1 MARVSRAHWARETV
15 PIRGNIPMA
24 HSSSEPATAP
34 HHHSRAGVIG
44 RYFRPHEAIPS
55 RLSFGLKLSLFVLL
69 MLAWWLSTASGWVR
83 PLFVP
88 APGSVLDAAVRLY
101 TQEGL
106 LTDLGVSVY
115 RVAIGFGLAALI
127 GTPLGVLM
135 GTFRVT
141 RSLFE
146 PVLAFFRYM
155 PATAFI
161 PLLILWMGV
170 GDGQK
175 FAVIFIG
182 TFFHYTLLVMNVTV
196 NIPVHYIESAH
207 TLGAR
212 TWQTVLRVVWPASK
226 PGILDNLRIILG
238 WAWTYIVVAEMVA
251 ADSGIGYVI
260 LRASRFLDTETI
272 FVGILSI
279 GLVGIVSDYV
289 FNLLSRYL
297 FPYIKRER
305 ET

>member
-1 MARVSRAHWARETV
+1 MVDATTQSPSRLPHD
-15 PIRGNIPMA
+15 RG
-24 HSSSEPATAP
+24 TL
-34 HHHSRAGVIG
+34 RRIG
-44 RYFRPHEAIPS
+44 RYFRPHEGIPP
-55 RLSFGLKLSLFVLL
+55 RLSLALKFGLFAVLL
-69 MLAWWLSTASGWVR
+69 VLWWLATNLGWIR

-88 APGSVLDAAVRLY
+88 APGSVLGTAVELY
-101 TQEGL
+101 GSKGL
-106 LTDLGVSVY
+106 LGDIGLSVY

-146 PVLAFFRYM
+146 PLLAFIRYM

-182 TFFHYTLLVMNVTV
+182 TFFHYTLLIMNVTV
-196 NIPVHYIESAH
+196 NIPVHFIESAH
-207 TLGAR
+207 TLGASTR
-212 TWQTVLRVVWPASK
+212 QIVTRVVWPASK
-226 PGILDNLRIILG
+226 PGIVDNLRIILG

-251 ADSGIGYVI
+251 ADNGIGYVI
-260 LRASRFLDTETI
+260 LRASRFLDTDTI

-279 GLVGIVSDYV
+279 GLVGIASDYA
-289 FNLLSRYL
+289 FHLLSRYL
-297 FPYIKRER
+297 FPYIKHER

>member
-1 MARVSRAHWARETV
+1 MASSGNEVAAAPARVVGVWA
-15 PIRGNIPMA
+15 IR
-24 HSSSEPATAP
+24 
-34 HHHSRAGVIG
+34 
-44 RYFRPHEAIPS
+44 RYMRPHEAIPS
-55 RLSFGLKLSLFVLL
+55 RLSFGLKFVVLIGLL
-69 MLAWWLSTASGWVR
+69 VAWWIATNMGWIR

-88 APGSVLDAAVRLY
+88 SPGSVLSTAARLY
-101 TQEGL
+101 VEEGL
-106 LTDLGVSVY
+106 LTDLGLSVY
-115 RVAIGFGLAALI
+115 RVAVGFGIAAII

-135 GTFRVT
+135 GTFRT
-141 RSLFE
+141 IRSLSE
-146 PVLAFFRYM
+146 PVLAFIRYM

-182 TFFHYTLLVMNVTV
+182 TFFHYTLLIMNVTANV
-196 NIPVHYIESAH
+196 PVHYIESAH
-207 TLGAR
+207 TLGASVR
-212 TWQTVLRVVWPASK
+212 QIVTRVVWPASK
-226 PGILDNLRIILG
+226 PGVVDNLRIILG

-251 ADSGIGYVI
+251 AESGIGYVI

-279 GLVGIVSDYV
+279 GVVGIASDYA
-289 FNLLSRYL
+289 FNLLSNRL
-297 FPYIKRER
+297 FPYLKRER

>member
-1 MARVSRAHWARETV
+1 MVNGNAQTDGRVMPRRSMRQRLGH
-15 PIRGNIPMA
+15 
-24 HSSSEPATAP
+24 
-34 HHHSRAGVIG
+34 
-44 RYFRPHEAIPS
+44 YFRPHEAIPQ
-55 RLSFGLKLSLFVLL
+55 RLSLALKFALFAVLL
-69 MLAWWLSTASGWVR
+69 IAWWLATTTGWVR

-88 APGSVLDAAVRLY
+88 APGSVLNTAARLY
-101 TQEGL
+101 TEENL
-106 LTDLGVSVY
+106 LGDLGISVY

-127 GTPLGVLM
+127 GTPVGVLM

-141 RSLFE
+141 RSLLE
-146 PVLAFFRYM
+146 PLLAFIRYM

-170 GDGQK
+170 GDTQK

-182 TFFHYTLLVMNVTV
+182 TFFHYTLLIMNVTV
-196 NIPVHYIESAH
+196 NIPLHYIESAH
-207 TLGAR
+207 TLGASTR
-212 TWQTVLRVVWPASK
+212 QIVTRVVWPASK
-226 PGILDNLRIILG
+226 PGIVDNLRIILG

-251 ADSGIGYVI
+251 ADNGIGYVI
-260 LRASRFLDTETI
+260 LRASRFLDTDTI

-279 GLVGIVSDYV
+279 GLVGILSDYA
-289 FNLLSRYL
+289 FHLLSHWL

>member
-1 MARVSRAHWARETV
+1 MVKGTARSTDRVTSRRSMGERVSQC
-15 PIRGNIPMA
+15 
-24 HSSSEPATAP
+24 
-34 HHHSRAGVIG
+34 
-44 RYFRPHEAIPS
+44 FQPHEAIPQQ
-55 RLSFGLKLSLFVLL
+55 LSLALKFTLFGILL
-69 MLAWWLSTASGWVR
+69 IAWWLATTMDWIQ

-88 APGSVLDAAVRLY
+88 APGSVLDTAVRLF
-101 TQEGL
+101 TEEQL
-106 LTDLGVSVY
+106 FADLGISVY

-127 GTPLGVLM
+127 GTPVGVLM

-141 RSLFE
+141 RSLLE
-146 PVLAFFRYM
+146 PVLAFIRYM

-161 PLLILWMGV
+161 SLLILWMGV
-170 GDGQK
+170 GDTQK

-182 TFFHYTLLVMNVTV
+182 TFFHYTLLIMNVTV
-196 NIPVHYIESAH
+196 NIPLHYIESAH
-207 TLGAR
+207 TLGASTR
-212 TWQTVLRVVWPASK
+212 QIVTRVVWPASK
-226 PGILDNLRIILG
+226 PGIVDNLRIILG

-251 ADSGIGYVI
+251 ADNGIGYAI

-279 GLVGIVSDYV
+279 GLVGIASDYA
-289 FNLLSRYL
+289 FHRLSHWL

>member
-1 MARVSRAHWARETV
+1 MVNGNAHTDGHMTSRRSTGQ
-15 PIRGNIPMA
+15 RL
-24 HSSSEPATAP
+24 
-34 HHHSRAGVIG
+34 G
-44 RYFRPHEAIPS
+44 RYFRPHEAIPP
-55 RLSFGLKLSLFVLL
+55 RLSLALKFTLFAVLL
-69 MLAWWLSTASGWVR
+69 FAWWLATAMGWIQ

-88 APGSVLDAAVRLY
+88 APGSVLDTAARLY
-101 TQEGL
+101 SEEGL
-106 LTDLGVSVY
+106 LGDLGISIY

-141 RSLFE
+141 RSLLE
-146 PVLAFFRYM
+146 PVLAFIRYM

-170 GDGQK
+170 GDTQK

-182 TFFHYTLLVMNVTV
+182 TFFHYTLLIMNVTV
-196 NIPVHYIESAH
+196 NIPLHYIESAH
-207 TLGAR
+207 TLGASTR
-212 TWQTVLRVVWPASK
+212 QIVTRVVWPASK
-226 PGILDNLRIILG
+226 PGIVDNLRIILG

-251 ADSGIGYVI
+251 ADNGIGYVI
-260 LRASRFLDTETI
+260 LRASRFLDTDTI

-279 GLVGIVSDYV
+279 GLVGIASDYA
-289 FNLLSRYL
+289 FHLLSHWL

>member
-1 MARVSRAHWARETV
+1 MANGTNEAVVSQGPPVRKRSL
-15 PIRGNIPMA
+15 RL
-24 HSSSEPATAP
+24 
-34 HHHSRAGVIG
+34 
-44 RYFRPHEAIPS
+44 FRPHEAIPA
-55 RLSFGLKLSLFVLL
+55 RLSLSLKFLLLVLL
-69 MLAWWLSTASGWVR
+69 LAAWWGATAMGWVR

-88 APGSVLDAAVRLY
+88 APGSVFDAAVRLY
-101 TQEGL
+101 TQEHVYV
-106 LTDLGVSVY
+106 DLGISVY

-135 GTFRVT
+135 GTFQVV
-141 RSLFE
+141 RSTFE
-146 PVLAFFRYM
+146 PFLAFVRYM

-182 TFFHYTLLVMNVTV
+182 TFFHYTLLIMNVTR

-207 TLGAR
+207 TLGASTR
-212 TWQTVLRVVWPASK
+212 QILMRVVWPASK
-226 PGILDNLRIILG
+226 PGIVDNLRIILG

-279 GLVGIVSDYV
+279 GLVGIVSDYL
-289 FNLLSRYL
+289 FNLLGHYL

-305 ET
+305 EA

>member
-1 MARVSRAHWARETV
+1 MTTTTPPSDGAC
-15 PIRGNIPMA
+15 A
-24 HSSSEPATAP
+24 HSGRHETA
-34 HHHSRAGVIG
+34 SLA
-44 RYFRPHEAIPS
+44 RYFRPHEAIPA
-55 RLSFGLKLSLFVLL
+55 RLSLSLRFTLLIVLAG
-69 MLAWWLSTASGWVR
+69 AWWIVTAAELIR

-88 APGSVLDAAVRLY
+88 APGAVIEAAVQLY
-101 TQEGL
+101 LHEGL
-106 LTDLGVSVY
+106 LNDLGVSIY

-135 GTFRVT
+135 GTFQFT
-141 RSLFE
+141 RALFE

-170 GDGQK
+170 DDGQK

-182 TFFHYTLLVMNVTV
+182 TFFHYTLLVMNVTLNV
-196 NIPVHYIESAH
+196 PIQYIESAH
-207 TLGAR
+207 TLGASVR
-212 TWQTVLRVVWPASK
+212 QIVMRVVWPASK

-279 GLVGIVSDYV
+279 GVVGILSDYA
-289 FNLLSRYL
+289 FNLMNRCF
-297 FPYIKRER
+297 FPYIKRQR
-305 ET
+305 EG

>member
-1 MARVSRAHWARETV
+1 MVNGTAQSDRRMSSRRPLGERMHQC
-15 PIRGNIPMA
+15 
-24 HSSSEPATAP
+24 
-34 HHHSRAGVIG
+34 
-44 RYFRPHEAIPS
+44 FRPHEAIPQQ
-55 RLSFGLKLSLFVLL
+55 LSFALKFTLFAVLL
-69 MLAWWLSTASGWVR
+69 IAWWLATTMGWIR

-88 APGSVLDAAVRLY
+88 APGSVLDTAVRLY
-101 TQEGL
+101 SEEQL
-106 LTDLGVSVY
+106 FADLGISVY

-141 RSLFE
+141 RSLLE
-146 PVLAFFRYM
+146 PVLAFIRYM

-170 GDGQK
+170 GDTQK

-182 TFFHYTLLVMNVTV
+182 TFFHYTLLIMNVTV
-196 NIPVHYIESAH
+196 NIPLHYIESAH
-207 TLGAR
+207 TLGASTR
-212 TWQTVLRVVWPASK
+212 QIVTRVVWPASK
-226 PGILDNLRIILG
+226 PGIVDNLRIILG

-251 ADSGIGYVI
+251 ADNGIGYAI

-279 GLVGIVSDYV
+279 GLVGIASDYA
-289 FNLLSRYL
+289 FHLLSHWL

>member
-1 MARVSRAHWARETV
+1 MVEHARSESRQR
-15 PIRGNIPMA
+15 PQ
-24 HSSSEPATAP
+24 SSTGSLA
-34 HHHSRAGVIG
+34 
-44 RYFRPHEAIPS
+44 RYFRPHENIPP
-55 RLSFGLKLSLFVLL
+55 RLAFALKLTLFVVLIA
-69 MLAWWLSTASGWVR
+69 AWWLFTAMEWVR

-88 APGSVLDAAVRLY
+88 APGSVVSAAVRLY
-101 TQEGL
+101 TEEAL
-106 LTDLGVSVY
+106 LVDLGVSVY
-115 RVAIGFGLAALI
+115 RVAVGFGLAALI

-146 PVLAFFRYM
+146 PILAFFRYM

-182 TFFHYTLLVMNVTV
+182 TFFHYTLLIMNVTV
-196 NIPVHYIESAH
+196 YIPHQYIESAH
-207 TLGAR
+207 TLGASTR
-212 TWQTVLRVVWPASK
+212 QIVMRVVWPASK

-279 GLVGIVSDYV
+279 GVVGIASDYI
-289 FNLLSRYL
+289 FNLLSRWL

>member
-1 MARVSRAHWARETV
+1 MSISYPARQGA
-15 PIRGNIPMA
+15 
-24 HSSSEPATAP
+24 PATAARQGGTGA
-34 HHHSRAGVIG
+34 SRF
-44 RYFRPHEAIPS
+44 FRPHEAIPA
-55 RLSFGLKLSLFVLL
+55 RVSFWLRFTLLVVL
-69 MLAWWLSTASGWVR
+69 AAVWWLVTAAELIR

-88 APGSVLDAAVRLY
+88 APAAVIEAAMRLY
-101 TQEGL
+101 LHEGL
-106 LTDLGVSVY
+106 LHDLGVSVY

-135 GTFRVT
+135 GTFQLT

-170 GDGQK
+170 DDGQK

-182 TFFHYTLLVMNVTV
+182 TFFHYTLLVMNVTLNV
-196 NIPVHYIESAH
+196 PVQYIESAH
-207 TLGAR
+207 TLGASVR
-212 TWQTVLRVVWPASK
+212 QIVMRVVWPASK

-251 ADSGIGYVI
+251 ADSGIGHVI

-279 GLVGIVSDYV
+279 GVVGILSDYA
-289 FNLLSRYL
+289 FNLMSRYF

-305 ET
+305 EG

>member
-1 MARVSRAHWARETV
+1 MVTSISAASPRRSSRRRHPV
-15 PIRGNIPMA
+15 
-24 HSSSEPATAP
+24 
-34 HHHSRAGVIG
+34 G
-44 RYFRPHEAIPS
+44 RHFRPHEAIPD
-55 RLSFGLKLSLFVLL
+55 RLSFALKFVVLAGLLVV
-69 MLAWWLSTASGWVR
+69 WWLATSVGGVD
-83 PLFVP
+83 PMFVP
-88 APGSVLDAAVRLY
+88 APGAVLDAAVRLY
-101 TQEGL
+101 TEEGL
-106 LTDLGVSVY
+106 AGDLGVSIY
-115 RVAIGFGLAALI
+115 RVAIGFGIAAVI

-135 GTFRVT
+135 GTFRAT

-146 PVLAFFRYM
+146 PVLAFVRYM

-182 TFFHYTLLVMNVTV
+182 TFFHYTLLIMNVTA
-196 NIPVHYIESAH
+196 NIPLHYIESAH
-207 TLGAR
+207 TLGATTR
-212 TWQTVLRVVWPASK
+212 QIVTRVVWPASK

-260 LRASRFLDTETI
+260 LRASRFLATDTI

-279 GLVGIVSDYV
+279 GVVGILSDYA
-289 FNLLSRYL
+289 FNLLGRYM

-305 ET
+305 EA